1 MRFHWYQF
9 HPTSNLYSKLI
20 RPRVFIDRARIMINE
35 TYLTSDL
42 WISRFKVP
50 VFDGKIRLVIDR
62 ISGGNIQIQNLE
74 ILSFILIYKTSVAQK
89 YTRFRKIATY
99 PIDYWRRYLILKIV
113 LSSKYLI
120 LISLSIIK
128 CKWKLVF
135 AKIVFLSY
143 CL

>member
-1 MRFHWYQF
+1 
-9 HPTSNLYSKLI
+9 
-20 RPRVFIDRARIMINE
+20 MINE

-42 WISRFKVP
+42 WISKFEVP

-99 PIDYWRRYLILKIV
+99 PMDYNEGLG
-113 LSSKYLI
+113 
-120 LISLSIIK
+120 SL
-128 CKWKLVF
+128 
-135 AKIVFLSY
+135 
-143 CL
+143 

>member
-1 MRFHWYQF
+1 
-9 HPTSNLYSKLI
+9 
-20 RPRVFIDRARIMINE
+20 MINE

-42 WISRFKVP
+42 WISKFEVP

-99 PIDYWRRYLILKIV
+99 PMDYIV
-113 LSSKYLI
+113 
-120 LISLSIIK
+120 IIK
-128 CKWKLVF
+128 LLTRTSVR
-135 AKIVFLSY
+135 VSY
-143 CL
+143 LPHDF